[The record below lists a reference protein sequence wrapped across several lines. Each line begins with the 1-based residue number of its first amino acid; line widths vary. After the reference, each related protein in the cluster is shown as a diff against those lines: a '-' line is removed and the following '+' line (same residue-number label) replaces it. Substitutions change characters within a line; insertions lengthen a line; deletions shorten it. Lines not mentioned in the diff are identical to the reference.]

1 MAKSSHRLD
10 LKVLGVPV
18 SYANSASIDTEARR
32 YLKHHHLL
40 HAAKDRAYDYLNQT
54 WLHVTRSLNRE
65 LRSQKEIMSSTWI
78 ELISHHPQH
87 YSGLHWHSLSDLG
100 VYTLTMAD
108 VRHYPEVRGEH
119 VIFTISAD
127 TPAARERLYSR
138 LVEDRIL
145 ALYPEDL
152 DLASNLMVYTMDS
165 TDLMSL
171 CFPLRLDHVKS
182 EAKTLIAWAAPLWGL
197 IESDTEVST
206 MARPTRSAKQS
217 MHTQPPTLD
226 HQPQLSHLKSSTVA
240 SSTAISSSNPTQT
253 ASDHKPQRTSR
264 YPSAAP
270 PLDHTPTPDPYNQS
284 TYLDSIQPQAL
295 DTVIPEENNHEYL
308 HKRIQ
313 SPSRSAR
320 LIRGGEPNRPVDQN
334 STSRFV
340 PRSLP
345 RDPHN
350 SINKILKKDSLTN
363 VEEPAVTAD
372 SNTMETHNH
381 TEENSEEAVIKQDSK
396 AFSSGDSHQS
406 AADEQFDLLINDAI
420 QPTVDSNS
428 SAVEVHAHSSE
439 LGPASS
445 ESASDQQHSP
455 INDRLAQ
462 IEKEFET
469 QRSIPPSSTQQIP
482 SLPQITTKNQTKEAV
497 GDEVHKP
504 TYIKNIQDALQ
515 DNPVVHSTETQEH
528 HETTKA
534 STDFDIEALI
544 AALAQCG
551 LSPWRINTYAQNQ
564 GKILWLQNGAH
575 IDLNPQGE
583 VILGGENQDETR
595 YMLTQ
600 LGIPI

>member
-10 LKVLGVPV
+10 PKVLGVPV

-108 VRHYPEVRGEH
+108 VRYYPEVRGEH

-127 TPAARERLYSR
+127 TPAARERLYNR

-145 ALYPEDL
+145 ALYPESL

-165 TDLMSL
+165 TDLISL
-171 CFPLRLDHVKS
+171 CFPLRLDHVKA

-197 IESDTEVST
+197 IESDTEAST

-217 MHTQPPTLD
+217 MHTQPSPLD

-240 SSTAISSSNPTQT
+240 SSTAISSSNPAQT
-253 ASDHKPQRTSR
+253 VSNHKPQRTSR

-270 PLDHTPTPDPYNQS
+270 PLDHTPTPDPYSQS
-284 TYLDSIQPQAL
+284 NYLDSIQPQAL
-295 DTVIPEENNHEYL
+295 DAVTPEEANHDYL

-350 SINKILKKDSLTN
+350 SINKIVKKDSLTD
-363 VEEPAVTAD
+363 VEESTVTPK
-372 SNTMETHNH
+372 SNTTEVDSH
-381 TEENSEEAVIKQDSK
+381 TEKKPEESTIEQDHK
-396 AFSSGDSHQS
+396 VTSSGDPHQNL
-406 AADEQFDLLINDAI
+406 ADEQFDLLINDAI
-420 QPTVDSNS
+420 QPAGDPNSPSTQVHANS
-428 SAVEVHAHSSE
+428 SVI
-439 LGPASS
+439 AST
-445 ESASDQQHSP
+445 SDNQHVP

-469 QRSIPPSSTQQIP
+469 QRSTPPSSTQQVP
-482 SLPQITTKNQTKEAV
+482 SLPQTAINNQTNEV
-497 GDEVHKP
+497 MGDEVRKP

-515 DNPVVHSTETQEH
+515 DNPVANIADTQDHHESTE
-528 HETTKA
+528 A